1 MDVIEFRDYCMS
13 KPFVSEH
20 FPFDDITLVFKVL
33 GKMFAL
39 GNIDNFES
47 INLKCDPER
56 AIDLRIQHPEIKPGY
71 HMNKEHWN
79 TVDVIGNLP
88 DSQLREF
95 IDHSYDLI
103 VASLPAKLRNQIK
116 G

>member
-13 KPFVSEH
+13 KPFVTEH

-39 GNIDNFES
+39 GNIDNFTS

-56 AIDLRIQHPEIKPGY
+56 AIDLRIQHAEIKPGY
-71 HMNKEHWN
+71 HMNKDHWN
-79 TVDVIGNLP
+79 TVEVTGNLP

-103 VASLPAKLRNQIK
+103 VAGLPAKLRNQIK